1 MDPDQQRELSHQV
14 EGLVER
20 HGDEVADEMMKTSRF
35 VRRFSIGVMVLVVI
49 GFVAFIVFA
58 FAIFSKF

>member
-1 MDPDQQRELSHQV
+1 MDPDQHDDLSHQV

-20 HGDEVADEMMKTSRF
+20 HGDEVADEMVKTSRF
-35 VRRFSIGVMVLVVI
+35 VRRFSMGVMVLVVL

-58 FAIFSKF
+58 FLIVSKF

>member
-1 MDPDQQRELSHQV
+1 MDPDQQRDLSHQV

-20 HGDEVADEMMKTSRF
+20 HGDEVADEMVKTSRF
-35 VRRFSIGVMVLVVI
+35 VRRFSMGVMVLVVL

-58 FAIFSKF
+58 FLIVSKF

>member
-1 MDPDQQRELSHQV
+1 MDPDRQRDLSHQV

-20 HGDEVADEMMKTSRF
+20 HGDEVADEMVKTSRF